1 LAVALANIDEV
12 IALIKASPTS
22 AEAKVKLLARPW
34 KSDSVLVML
43 GEVGADACRPEGLD
57 RQYGLKGKEYF
68 ISPEQAQAILD
79 LRLHRLT
86 GLEHEKLIGDYTEL
100 LKQIAEYLD
109 ILGSESRLLG
119 VVRDELE
126 AVKKEYGDERR
137 TEIVGSQLDLT
148 MEDLISEEDRVVT
161 ISKTGYAKSQPL
173 ADYSAQ
179 KRGGTGKAAAS
190 VKDED
195 IVEHLL
201 IANTHDTLLCFSSQG
216 KVYWLKVFM
225 IPVASRTAR
234 GKPLVNILPLEE
246 GERITSMLPVKDYP
260 EDEFVFMATS
270 NGTVKKTALTNFSRQ
285 RSVGLRAIELDE
297 GDELVGTAI
306 TDGSKDVML
315 ISSSGKTIRFNE
327 DDVRAMGR
335 TARGVRGI
343 KMADEYK
350 MIALIIPDS
359 SKQIL
364 TVCEQGYGKRT
375 LVDDFPVYGRGGQ
388 GVIGIQTS
396 DRNGPVVGAAQVSES
411 DEIMLISDK
420 GTLVRTR
427 VTEVSV
433 QGRNTQGVR
442 LIRLKDGENLVGLEQ
457 VDEPEEVEELE
468 VSIDDLAESIESSE
482 LAADPDT
489 SEFE

>member
-1 LAVALANIDEV
+1 
-12 IALIKASPTS
+12 
-22 AEAKVKLLARPW
+22 
-34 KSDSVLVML
+34 
-43 GEVGADACRPEGLD
+43 
-57 RQYGLKGKEYF
+57 
-68 ISPEQAQAILD
+68 
-79 LRLHRLT
+79 
-86 GLEHEKLIGDYTEL
+86 
-100 LKQIAEYLD
+100 
-109 ILGSESRLLG
+109 
-119 VVRDELE
+119 
-126 AVKKEYGDERR
+126 
-137 TEIVGSQLDLT
+137 
-148 MEDLISEEDRVVT
+148 
-161 ISKTGYAKSQPL
+161 
-173 ADYSAQ
+173 
-179 KRGGTGKAAAS
+179 
-190 VKDED
+190 
-195 IVEHLL
+195 
-201 IANTHDTLLCFSSQG
+201 
-216 KVYWLKVFM
+216 
-225 IPVASRTAR
+225 
-234 GKPLVNILPLEE
+234 
-246 GERITSMLPVKDYP
+246 MLPVKDYP

-306 TDGSKDVML
+306 TNGSKDVML

-350 MIALIIPDS
+350 MIALIIPDPT
-359 SKQIL
+359 KQIL

-427 VTEVSV
+427 VAEVSV

-442 LIRLKDGENLVGLEQ
+442 LIRLKDGEHLVGLEQ

-468 VSIDDLAESIESSE
+468 ASIDDQVESVESSE
-482 LAADPDT
+482 PAADPDT
-489 SEFE
+489 NEPE